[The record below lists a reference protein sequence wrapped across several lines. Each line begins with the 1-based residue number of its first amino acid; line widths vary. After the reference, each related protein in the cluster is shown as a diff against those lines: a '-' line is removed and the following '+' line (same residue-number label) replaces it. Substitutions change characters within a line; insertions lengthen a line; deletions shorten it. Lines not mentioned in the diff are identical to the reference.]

1 MILGESCPNPLL
13 MLFLIYSAIMG
24 LPEDF
29 RSFLL
34 WILQMYPILFPSTF
48 RLTLF
53 EFV

>member
-1 MILGESCPNPLL
+1 MILGGKLSESSSHA
-13 MLFLIYSAIMG
+13 FLIYSTIMG

-34 WILQMYPILFPSTF
+34 WTLQIYPVLFPSTF